1 MTSKQKYIL
10 TQRHQLIDLNKT
22 LKNFK
27 LQFQVLASE
36 PTKDFFAFVLTQEQ
50 LDQTELNTLDMKLAK
65 GRIGGTITA
74 DTDKYQ
80 NYFLVL
86 RSVQPEDNTE
96 VEVTIQLEEIEPQK
110 NKTQENFT
118 NEQSSTASQ
127 SSPDDQPG
135 WKRVV
140 SNPWFWVVVAAVI
153 VIGGYYLYTRVY
165 QPYRLKMSCPPIT
178 LPSAPEQPVLADA
191 SPSEAGEEVIPSTVT
206 TTAPRKKTVS
216 NKKELYN
223 KLAQIA

>member
-1 MTSKQKYIL
+1 
-10 TQRHQLIDLNKT
+10 
-22 LKNFK
+22 
-27 LQFQVLASE
+27 VLSTE

-50 LDQTELNTLDMKLAK
+50 LDQTDLNTLDMKLAK

-96 VEVTIQLEEIEPQK
+96 VEVTIQLEEIEPLK

-118 NEQSSTASQ
+118 NEQNNNVASSSADEQT
-127 SSPDDQPG
+127 G
-135 WKRVV
+135 WRRVV
-140 SNPWFWVVVAAVI
+140 SNPWFWVIVAAVI
-153 VIGGYYLYTRVY
+153 VIGGYYVYTRVY
-165 QPYRLKMSCPPIT
+165 QPYRLKMSCAAS
-178 LPSAPEQPVLADA
+178 LPVVEEHVTDVLPVT
-191 SPSEAGEEVIPSTVT
+191 PSEAEEIIPT
-206 TTAPRKKTVS
+206 TNTTLPRKKTVS
-216 NKKELYN
+216 HKKELYN